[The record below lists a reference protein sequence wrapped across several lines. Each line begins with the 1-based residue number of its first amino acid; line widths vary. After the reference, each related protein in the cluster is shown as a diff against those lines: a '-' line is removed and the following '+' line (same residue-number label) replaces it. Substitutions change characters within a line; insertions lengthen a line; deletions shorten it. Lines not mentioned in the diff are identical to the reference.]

1 MEDSLKE
8 VFICTLYQ
16 MSLNPKV
23 PTLSQNFIDAA
34 KTTGYTILQRQH

>member
-8 VFICTLYQ
+8 VFIGTLYH

-23 PTLSQNFIDAA
+23 PILSQNFTNVA
-34 KTTGYTILQRQH
+34 KTIRYTILQRQQ